1 MKAYL
6 AGGIFC
12 YGDLLRNT
20 EWAAKLRNA
29 FPDMDLYSPVE
40 NTDINGVEGK
50 KKFAGSKEIAK
61 ADNERLD
68 NTDILIACIDGDVL
82 PAGTCAEI
90 GKFHEKIARG
100 DTKFIVGI
108 CTDNR
113 QCALTH
119 SEAKD
124 QGGAASLGEQ
134 QYSYQN
140 LYVTGLIKECG
151 VLVSNIDDAIV
162 EINKWMGKN
171 FISGD
176 SIWEILE
183 KFWRNE

>member
-6 AGGIFC
+6 AGPIFT

-20 EWAAKLRNA
+20 EWAKKIRDA
-29 FPDMDLYSPVE
+29 FPSIDLYSPVE

-61 ADNERLD
+61 ADNDRLD
-68 NTDILIACIDGDVL
+68 RTDVLIACIDGDVL

-100 DTKFIVGI
+100 DNKFIVGI

-113 QCALTH
+113 QCYLTH

-124 QGGAASLGEQ
+124 NGGAASLGEQ

-140 LYVTGLIKECG
+140 LYVTGLIKEYG
-151 VLVSNIDDAIV
+151 VLVSNIEDAIK
-162 EINKWMGKN
+162 EIQKWLDPRPN
-171 FISGD
+171 IE
-176 SIWEILE
+176 EIE
-183 KFWRNE
+183 RFWRESE

>member
-1 MKAYL
+1 MTKFNAYL
-6 AGGIFC
+6 AGPIFT

-20 EWAAKLRNA
+20 EWAAKLRAA
-29 FPDMDLYSPVE
+29 FPGIDLYSPVE

-50 KKFAGSKEIAK
+50 KKFAGSKEVAN
-61 ADNERLD
+61 ADNERL
-68 NTDILIACIDGDVL
+68 NKTDVLIACIDGDVL
-82 PAGTCAEI
+82 PSGTCAEI

-100 DTKFIVGI
+100 DNKFIVGI

-124 QGGAASLGEQ
+124 AGGAAELGEQ

-140 LYVTGLIKECG
+140 IYVTGLIKQYG
-151 VLVSNIDDAIV
+151 VLVSNIEDAIKEV
-162 EINKWMGKN
+162 QEWLNK
-171 FISGD
+171 
-176 SIWEILE
+176 
-183 KFWRNE
+183 

>member
-1 MKAYL
+1 MTGFNAYL
-6 AGGIFC
+6 AGPIFT

-20 EWAAKLRNA
+20 EWAAKLRAA
-29 FPDMDLYSPVE
+29 FPGINLYSPVE

-50 KKFAGSKEIAK
+50 KKFAGSKEVAS
-61 ADNERLD
+61 ADNRRLD
-68 NTDILIACIDGDVL
+68 STDVLVACIDGDVL

-100 DTKFIVGI
+100 DDKFIVGI

-124 QGGAASLGEQ
+124 TGGAAALGEQ

-140 LYVTGLIKECG
+140 IYVTGLIKEYG
-151 VLVSNIDDAIV
+151 VLVSNIDDAIAAV
-162 EINKWMGKN
+162 AAW
-171 FISGD
+171 
-176 SIWEILE
+176 LE
-183 KFWRNE
+183 TNLS

>member
-6 AGGIFC
+6 TGGIFC

-20 EWAAKLRNA
+20 EWAAKLRQT

-61 ADNERLD
+61 ADNDRLN

-100 DTKFIVGI
+100 DNKFIVGI

-124 QGGAASLGEQ
+124 AGGAASLGEQ

-140 LYVTGLIKECG
+140 LYVTGLIKEVG
-151 VLVSNIDDAIV
+151 VLVSNIDDAIDAIYRWV
-162 EINKWMGKN
+162 RG
-171 FISGD
+171 
-176 SIWEILE
+176 
-183 KFWRNE
+183 